1 MPEPNTKGKFPLMIY
16 MDAELAKRLAV
27 AAAAQKQPAENLVI
41 NMLDKSL
48 PRLQTGSKD
57 KIPYT

>member
-1 MPEPNTKGKFPLMIY
+1 MPEPNTKGKFPLTIY
-16 MDAELAKRLAV
+16 MDTDLAKRLAV
-27 AAAAQKQPAENLVI
+27 AAEAQKQPAENLVI
-41 NMLDKSL
+41 TMLDRSL